1 MEVRSTGS
9 LGGQIHRYNVTV
21 SLLLMLFFLLQVLLP
36 GFSRL
41 QVVYVPP
48 VTVFTIEKTRI

>member
-9 LGGQIHRYNVTV
+9 LGGQIHRCNLTV
-21 SLLLMLFFLLQVLLP
+21 SLLLMLFFLLQVLP

-48 VTVFTIEKTRI
+48 VTVFTIEKTRV